1 MIAYIV
7 EYHRYMNFIGIITML
22 ALAFLFSYN
31 RSKINYRL
39 VCNGLLLQIALAVFI
54 LKTNIGFSIFNTIT
68 LGISNLYQFAGTGI
82 DFVFG
87 NLANPV
93 AGPWGVVFAIR
104 VLPIIIFFGAFTSLL
119 FYLGII
125 QKVVWGMTYVI
136 RPILGT
142 SGAET
147 LCAVANSF
155 LGQTEA
161 PLLIKHYLPYLTKSE
176 MMVVM
181 TSGFATVSGS
191 LLAVYASMGVP
202 SLHMLA
208 ASVMAIPG
216 SIVMS
221 KILYPETE
229 KSQFAEKSEVKVESN
244 AANILDAISLGTTDG
259 LYLALNVGAML
270 ISFLGLIALVNSLLG
285 SISLGINY
293 GLSLL
298 GSCAVI
304 PDLHLNLLFSYLF
317 APIAYLMGFS
327 GNEALVVGNLL
338 GLKIT
343 ANEFIALSSMV
354 GLALT
359 VRTQSILAYALCS
372 FANFSC
378 IGIQIGGIGVLVP
391 EKRIWLSQLGLR
403 AVFAATLANITSAMI
418 AGLLI

>member
-1 MIAYIV
+1 MLSYLM
-7 EYHRYMNFIGIITML
+7 EYNRYMNLIGIAVLVVL
-22 ALAFLFSYN
+22 AYLFSNN
-31 RSKINYRL
+31 RSQVNFKL
-39 VCNGLLLQIALAVFI
+39 VINGLLLQAALAVFV
-54 LKTNIGFSIFNTIT
+54 LKTTIGFTIFNSISV
-68 LGISNLYQFAGTGI
+68 GISNLYDFAQVGI
-82 DFVFG
+82 SFIFG
-87 NLANPV
+87 SLANP

-119 FYLGII
+119 FYLGIVQKIVWLLTRII
-125 QKVVWGMTYVI
+125 Q
-136 RPILGT
+136 PILGT
-142 SGAET
+142 SGVET

-161 PLLIKHYLPYLTKSE
+161 PLLIKHYLKNVTRSE

-181 TSGFATVSGS
+181 ASGFATVSGS

-229 KSQFAEKSEVKVESN
+229 KSKLKEAEPAPVSN
-244 AANILDAISLGTTDG
+244 AANVLDAISTGTTDG

-270 ISFLGLIALVNSLLG
+270 ISFLGLIALTNAVLGLVSVSGNYLLLFVG
-285 SISLGINY
+285 CSYILPA
-293 GLSLL
+293 L
-298 GSCAVI
+298 
-304 PDLHLNLLFSYLF
+304 DLNLIFSYVF
-317 APIAYLMGFS
+317 APISYLMGFV
-327 GNEALVVGNLL
+327 GQEALNVGNLL
-338 GLKIT
+338 GIKIT
-343 ANEFIALSSMV
+343 VNEFVAFNTM
-354 GLALT
+354 LT
-359 VRTQSILAYALCS
+359 MPLTLRTQAILTYALCS

-391 EKRIWLSQLGLR
+391 EKRIWLSELGLR
-403 AVFAATLANITSAMI
+403 ALFAATLANLTSALI

>member
-1 MIAYIV
+1 M
-7 EYHRYMNFIGIITML
+7 
-22 ALAFLFSYN
+22 
-31 RSKINYRL
+31 
-39 VCNGLLLQIALAVFI
+39 
-54 LKTNIGFSIFNTIT
+54 
-68 LGISNLYQFAGTGI
+68 
-82 DFVFG
+82 
-87 NLANPV
+87 
-93 AGPWGVVFAIR
+93 
-104 VLPIIIFFGAFTSLL
+104 FFGAFTSLL

-125 QKVVWGMTYVI
+125 QKVVWGMTLLI
-136 RPILGT
+136 RPVLGT

-161 PLLIKHYLPYLTKSE
+161 PLLIKHYLPYVTRSE

-181 TSGFATVSGS
+181 TSGFATISGS

-216 SIVMS
+216 SMVMS

-229 KSQFAEKSEVKVESN
+229 LSQFQENSEVKIESN
-244 AANILDAISLGTTDG
+244 AANVLDAISLGTTDG

-270 ISFLGLIALVNSLLG
+270 ISFLGLIALANSLLG
-285 SISLGINY
+285 SLSFVATFVLSSVGCPFVMPT
-293 GLSLL
+293 LSL
-298 GSCAVI
+298 
-304 PDLHLNLLFSYLF
+304 DLIFSYIF
-317 APIAYLMGFS
+317 APIAYLMGFT
-327 GNEALVVGNLL
+327 GQQALTVGNLL
-338 GLKIT
+338 GMKIT
-343 ANEFIALSSMV
+343 ANEFIALSSML

-359 VRTQSILAYALCS
+359 VRMQAILAYALCS

-403 AVFAATLANITSAMI
+403 AVVAATLANLTSAMI

>member
-1 MIAYIV
+1 MLTYFM
-7 EYHRYMNFIGIITML
+7 EYNRYMNLIGIAVLVLL
-22 ALAFLFSYN
+22 AVLFSNN
-31 RSKINYRL
+31 RSKINGKL
-39 VCNGLLLQIALAVFI
+39 VINGLLLQAFLAIFI
-54 LKTNIGFSIFNTIT
+54 LKTGIGFSIFNTIS
-68 LGISNLYQFAGTGI
+68 LGISNLYHFAEVGI
-82 DFVFG
+82 NFVFG
-87 NLANPV
+87 SLADPS
-93 AGPWGVVFAIR
+93 GPWGVVFAIR
-104 VLPIIIFFGAFTSLL
+104 VLPIIVFFGAFTSLL
-119 FYLGII
+119 FYCGII
-125 QKVVWGMTYVI
+125 QKVVSGLTFVI

-161 PLLIKHYLPYLTKSE
+161 PLLIKHYLKLMTRSE
-176 MMVVM
+176 IMVVM
-181 TSGFATVSGS
+181 ASGFATVSGA

-229 KSQFAEKSEVKVESN
+229 ISKMDDKAQAQVVSGS
-244 AANILDAISLGTTDG
+244 ANILDAISAGTTDG

-270 ISFLGLIALVNSLLG
+270 VAFLGLIALVNALLG
-285 SISLGINY
+285 VVSISGNY
-293 GLSLL
+293 VLPLVGCPYILP
-298 GSCAVI
+298 A
-304 PDLHLNLLFSYLF
+304 LNLNLIFSYLF
-317 APIAYLMGFS
+317 APVSYLMGFV
-327 GNEALVVGNLL
+327 GQEALHVGNLL
-338 GLKIT
+338 GMKIT

-354 GLALT
+354 KMDFSI
-359 VRTQSILAYALCS
+359 RTQAILTYALCS

-391 EKRIWLSQLGLR
+391 EKRVWLSELGVR
-403 AVFAATLANITSAMI
+403 ALFAATLANLTSALI